1 MTLAEIGVCMFA
13 GSMALL
19 LIWAFCMMVKT
30 VFEMFVVGEWL
41 EGMLCGLVVMMMV
54 GFMIIALG
62 SGSMEGLQ

>member
-19 LIWAFCMMVKT
+19 LIWAFCMLVKG
-30 VFEMFVVGEWL
+30 VIGMFVDGDWLVGMF
-41 EGMLCGLVVMMMV
+41 GGLVVLMIV

-62 SGSMEGLQ
+62 LG